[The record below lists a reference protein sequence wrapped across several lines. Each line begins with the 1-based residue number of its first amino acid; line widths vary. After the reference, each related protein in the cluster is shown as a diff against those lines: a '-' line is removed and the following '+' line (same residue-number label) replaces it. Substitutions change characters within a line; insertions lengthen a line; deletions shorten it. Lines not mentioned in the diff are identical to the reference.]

1 MHNGCILVGGVGSG
15 KSITSLAYYYIRE
28 GGGCLDPELPMKHPK
43 DLYVITTARKRD
55 TLEWK
60 KEMLPFRLQ
69 DYDISVTIDSW
80 NNVQKYKNVEGAFFI
95 FDEQRVVGTGAWA
108 KSFVKIAKQNRW
120 VLLSATPGDTWSD
133 YIPVFVANGFYKH
146 PTDFRDQHVI
156 YSRFSKFPKI
166 DRYVGVRKL
175 QKLRDRVL
183 VNMEYTKKTSSVYE
197 YVQPSY
203 DREQYLFVNRNR
215 WNPYKNEPLVN
226 AGELC
231 YALRHV
237 VNSDPSRLTKLTELM
252 MKHPRAIIFYNFD
265 YELELLRA
273 WADKN
278 QIPCS
283 EYNGHHH
290 EAIPE
295 KDSWAYLVQYTAGA
309 EGWNCTL
316 TDTVI
321 FYSLNYSYKV
331 MVQAAGR
338 IDRLNTPYQTLYY
351 YRFASTSPID
361 LAIRRALKDKKN
373 FNESA
378 FVGSLV

>member
-28 GGGCLDPELPMKHPK
+28 CGGCLEPEKPMEHPK

-80 NNVQKYKNVEGAFFI
+80 NNVQKYRDVEGAFFI
-95 FDEQRVVGTGAWA
+95 FDEQRVVGSGTWA
-108 KSFVKIAKQNRW
+108 KSFVRIAKHNRW
-120 VLLSATPGDTWSD
+120 ILLSATPGDTWSD
-133 YIPVFVANGFYKH
+133 YIPVFVANGYYRN
-146 PTDFRDQHVI
+146 PTDFKDQHVI
-156 YSRFSKFPKI
+156 FARFSKFPKI

-175 QKLRDRVL
+175 QKIRDRVL
-183 VNMEYTKKTSSVYE
+183 VDMKYSRKTSSVYE
-197 YVQPSY
+197 YVQPGY
-203 DREQYLFVNRNR
+203 DRDTYLFVNRNR

-252 MKHPRAIIFYNFD
+252 MKHPKAIIFYNFD
-265 YELELLRA
+265 YELELLRG
-273 WADKN
+273 WAEKN
-278 QIPCS
+278 GTPFA
-283 EYNGHHH
+283 EYNGHRHDPL
-290 EAIPE
+290 PE
-295 KDSWAYLVQYTAGA
+295 GDCWAYLVQYTAGA

-321 FYSLNYSYKV
+321 FYSLNYSYKT

-351 YRFASTSPID
+351 YRFASTAPID